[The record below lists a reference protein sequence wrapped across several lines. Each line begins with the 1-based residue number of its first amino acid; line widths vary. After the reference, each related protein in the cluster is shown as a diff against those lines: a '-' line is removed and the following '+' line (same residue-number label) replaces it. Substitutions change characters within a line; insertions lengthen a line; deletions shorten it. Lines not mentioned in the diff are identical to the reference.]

1 MGGGDPRDRDDVD
14 MTRVHQF
21 TPVFAA
27 HDAIGNHIE
36 SVRAALRDAGIGG
49 EVFAEHVEPTM
60 KGRGHLFSDYG
71 TAVPAEPDDVLL
83 YHLAIGSRVGDFVA
97 ARPERMAVWYH
108 NITPPEFL
116 RPWEVRA
123 APGVAW
129 GVRQMEALATRA
141 DFSIADSS
149 FNAREL
155 EDAGYADPVVVPIL
169 LEPAHFQ
176 DTPDPEVVAR
186 IRSEQVAGGADML
199 FVGRLAPNKCQHDL
213 VKVLAAVR
221 AGLDPAAR
229 LRLVGGAGMASY
241 AAALRDLIHE
251 LGLDEAVEIAG
262 TVSAGA
268 LAAYYS
274 TADVFVSVSEH
285 EGFCVPLLEAMAH
298 DVPVIG
304 YGAGAIPETIG
315 GGGVVLPEKRPG
327 IVAAAVGRIIRDEAL
342 RTALV
347 EGGRAQLR
355 SFAPD
360 VVAAR
365 LLEVFRAHGVEGT

>member
-1 MGGGDPRDRDDVD
+1 

-27 HDAIGNHIE
+27 RDAIGNHIE
-36 SVRAALRDAGIGG
+36 AVRAALRSAGIGG
-49 EVFAEHVEPTM
+49 EVFAEHVEPAV
-60 KGRGHLFSDYG
+60 KGRAHLFADYG
-71 TAVPAEPDDVLL
+71 TSVPTAPDDLLL

-97 ARPERMAVWYH
+97 SRPERVAVWYH

-123 APGVAW
+123 APGVTW
-129 GVRQMEALATRA
+129 GMRQVETLATRA
-141 DFSIADSS
+141 SFSIADSR
-149 FNAREL
+149 FNASEL
-155 EDAGYADPVVVPIL
+155 EHAGYPDPVVVPIL

-176 DTPDPEVVAR
+176 DTPDPEVVTR
-186 IRSEQVAGGADML
+186 IKAQQAGGGADLL

-213 VKVLAAVR
+213 VKVLAALR
-221 AGLDPAAR
+221 AGPDPQAR
-229 LRLVGGAGMASY
+229 LRLVGGAELVPYAS
-241 AAALRDLIHE
+241 ALREMVRE
-251 LGLDEAVEIAG
+251 LGLVDAVEITG
-262 TVSAGA
+262 SVSAGA

-304 YGAGAIPETIG
+304 YSAGAVPETIG
-315 GGGVVLPEKRPG
+315 GGGVVLPAKQPSL
-327 IVAAAVGRIIRDEAL
+327 VAAAVARVTGDAEL
-342 RTALV
+342 RAALV

-355 SFAPD
+355 SFSPD
-360 VVAAR
+360 VVVAR
-365 LLEVFRAHGVEGT
+365 LLDVFRAHGIVGTT